1 LALVALLGGR
11 PFPALPLWQ
20 SSPPLAVVL
29 FSVAIDFAVAASFA
43 LSVLFSAATSLALV
57 ALLGGRPFF

>member
-1 LALVALLGGR
+1 
-11 PFPALPLWQ
+11 
-20 SSPPLAVVL
+20 LAVVL
-29 FSVAIDFAVAASFA
+29 FSVAIDLAVAASFA